1 MSSGIFKK
9 LFGKREEGPS
19 GLLWIYSQCDECGE
33 KFKTLIRKY
42 NDLSPTYKEEGP
54 AFIFRKELIGSSCH
68 NRVNLY
74 LGFDKNYRKISEEIT
89 GVILFPKKNIHP
101 KFFTKGQI
109 ILLVFLS
116 E

>member
-1 MSSGIFKK
+1 MVMSPNFFKK
-9 LFGKREEGPS
+9 LFGKREEDSS

-33 KFKTLIRKY
+33 RFKTLIRKY

-54 AFIFRKELIGSSCH
+54 AFIFKKELIGSSCH

-89 GVILFPKKNIHP
+89 GGHFI
-101 KFFTKGQI
+101 TKEEYQ
-109 ILLVFLS
+109 S
-116 E
+116 